1 MVYGVRKVS
10 EFIESEDCACEE
22 TYKDEHVWMNIP
34 DKRGRQR
41 VVVIG
46 GGFGGLTLA
55 RKLKD
60 ENFQIVLIDKSNHHV
75 FQPLLYQ
82 VSTAAIE
89 PSTISFP
96 FRNIFRGRECFHIRA
111 CEALRVDPKENILYT
126 TIGKLTFDH
135 LVIAT
140 GADTNYF
147 GNKNL
152 ALYTM
157 ALKKTSEALYNR
169 NQILESFELALS
181 TNSAEERQRLMTF
194 VVVGG
199 GATGVEL
206 AGALA
211 EMKKFVLPRDY
222 PDLDANLMRIVVV
235 SSSSCLLPAFK
246 EKSSKEAADY
256 LTSRKVELL
265 FNTRVED
272 FSNGILKL
280 KNGDIHTYNVFWAAG
295 VRANSLEGFDK
306 ELYGPGNRLIVDQ
319 FNRVKGFDRIY
330 AIGDTAYFPTQ
341 KYPNGLPQVA
351 QPAMQQATNIA
362 YNLKKMINSEPL
374 KEFKYF
380 DKGQMATIG
389 KSHAVVEI
397 GSFCFGGILGW
408 LLWLGL
414 HLFYILGVKNRIVI
428 FMDWFLSYLTYSNAL
443 QLIVLPLRKK
453 RHTISIRKDEAL
465 CSNPVKDT
473 PDIPK
478 APGDTAS

>member
-1 MVYGVRKVS
+1 MAD
-10 EFIESEDCACEE
+10 FIDPDEWVCEE
-22 TYKDEHVWMNIP
+22 YINQNNWMNIP
-34 DKRGRQR
+34 EKDGRER
-41 VVVIG
+41 VIIIG

-55 RKLKD
+55 KKLKG
-60 ENFQIVLIDKSNHHV
+60 ENFQIILIDKNNHHV

-96 FRNIFRGRECFHIRA
+96 FRNIFRGRKGFHIRV
-111 CEALRVDPKENILYT
+111 CEALRVDPKENLLFT
-126 TIGKLTFDH
+126 TIGKLTYDH
-135 LVIAT
+135 LIIAT
-140 GADTNYF
+140 GAETNYF

-152 ALYTM
+152 AQNTM
-157 ALKKTSEALYNR
+157 ALKKTSEALFNR

-181 TNSAEERQRLMTF
+181 TNDPVERQRLMTF

-211 EMKKFVLPRDY
+211 EMKKYVIPRDY
-222 PDLDANLMRIVVV
+222 PDLDTDLMRIIVV
-235 SSSSCLLPAFK
+235 SSSACLLPSFK

-256 LTSRKVELL
+256 LTHRQVELL
-265 FNTRVED
+265 FKTRVED
-272 FSNGILKL
+272 YSNGILKL
-280 KNGDIHTYNVFWAAG
+280 NNSEIQTYNVFWAAG

-306 ELYGPGNRLIVDQ
+306 ELYGPGNRLIVDK
-319 FNRVKGFDRIY
+319 FSRVKGFGNIY
-330 AIGDTAYFPTQ
+330 AIGDTAYFPTE

-351 QPAMQQATNIA
+351 QPAIQQAENIVF
-362 YNLKKMINSEPL
+362 NLKQLTKGEAL
-374 KEFKYF
+374 REFSYF

-389 KSHAVVEI
+389 KNHAVVEI
-397 GSFCFGGILGW
+397 SNFCFGGMMGW

-443 QLIVLPLRKK
+443 QIIVLPLRKK
-453 RHTISIRKDEAL
+453 RHTVSIRKEEMQCAVPL
-465 CSNPVKDT
+465 KPRIKEEPGT
-473 PDIPK
+473 PKNSPK
-478 APGDTAS
+478 

>member
-1 MVYGVRKVS
+1 M
-10 EFIESEDCACEE
+10 
-22 TYKDEHVWMNIP
+22 
-34 DKRGRQR
+34 
-41 VVVIG
+41 
-46 GGFGGLTLA
+46 
-55 RKLKD
+55 
-60 ENFQIVLIDKSNHHV
+60 
-75 FQPLLYQ
+75 
-82 VSTAAIE
+82 
-89 PSTISFP
+89 
-96 FRNIFRGRECFHIRA
+96 
-111 CEALRVDPKENILYT
+111 
-126 TIGKLTFDH
+126 
-135 LVIAT
+135 VIAT

-397 GSFCFGGILGW
+397 GNFCFGGILGW

-414 HLFYILGVKNRIVI
+414 HLFYILGVKNRSEIW
-428 FMDWFLSYLTYSNAL
+428 MDWYWSYLTYSNAL
-443 QLIVLPLRKK
+443 QIIVLPLRKK

-473 PDIPK
+473 PEIPK
-478 APGDTAS
+478 APGNTAS

>member
-41 VVVIG
+41 VVIIG

-55 RKLKD
+55 RKLKG

-362 YNLKKMINSEPL
+362 YNLKKWINSEPL

-443 QLIVLPLRKK
+443 QIIVLPLRKK
-453 RHTISIRKDEAL
+453 RHS
-465 CSNPVKDT
+465 
-473 PDIPK
+473 
-478 APGDTAS
+478 